1 MVPIKRSFLLAALFT
16 TGSLS
21 LHAQWEASGI
31 LAITNHFNAC
41 AFHQVDTGLFV
52 YGANNPGPSPSA
64 TEGGILR
71 TIDGA
76 NSEGGYIWYQ
86 PSMFLEDIDVKVAGG
101 KPWYIAAGHELYNRS
116 VVVRKTLG
124 SLNPLQFD
132 SVRTGVGRYYRA
144 VRMRNDLVAFA
155 AGGNSAGDGIID
167 MSLDTGSTWANI
179 AVLPGQPVSRLHF
192 VNDQLGFAVTGGYSR
207 LFNNGL
213 LLPDSGAIYRSTNG
227 GMDWEQVHA
236 STITGFSDVEFLSAD
251 IGVATRSDG
260 AILRTT
266 DGGDTWT
273 PATVVLAGSFVLT
286 SVVFRDDGVGF
297 ASAYRADGTEGI
309 ILSSIDG
316 GANWGFN
323 YSTAGMNGAR
333 RIYDLYFFDD
343 AHGYASA
350 HWKPLVTQGLV
361 TSVQEHD
368 DSRFELYPNP
378 STDRVTLRTMDDGS
392 LPVELIDAMGR
403 VVLRTRTAGRETR
416 IDPEAMAPGL
426 YMLRVGEGMGMQV
439 LPLLRQ

>member
-1 MVPIKRSFLLAALFT
+1 MTRSFLLTTLFT
-16 TGSLS
+16 STCFS

-31 LAITNHFNAC
+31 LAISNHFSAC

-52 YGANNPGPSPSA
+52 YGANNPGPSSSA

-71 TIDGA
+71 TTDGA
-76 NSEGGYIWYQ
+76 GGGGGYIWYQ
-86 PSMFLEDIDVKVAGG
+86 PSMFLEDIDVKVAAG

-116 VVVRKTLG
+116 VVVRKTIG
-124 SLNPLQFD
+124 SPNPLQFD
-132 SVRTGVGRYYRA
+132 SVRTGTGRYYRA
-144 VRMRNDLVAFA
+144 IRMRNDLVAFA
-155 AGGNSAGDGIID
+155 AGGTAAGDGIID
-167 MSLDTGSTWANI
+167 MSVDTGSTWAQI

-192 VNDQLGFAVTGGYSR
+192 VNDQLAFAVTGGYSR
-207 LFNNGL
+207 LINNGL

-227 GMDWEQVHA
+227 GMEWEQVHA
-236 STITGFSDVEFLSAD
+236 STLTGFSDVEFQTSE
-251 IGVATRSDG
+251 IGVATRNDG

-273 PATVVLAGSFVLT
+273 EATVVLAGEFVLT
-286 SVVFRDDGVGF
+286 SVVFRDDGLGF
-297 ASAYRADGTEGI
+297 ASAYRADGSEGI
-309 ILSSIDG
+309 ILSSSDD

-361 TSVQEHD
+361 TSVPRTD
-368 DSRFELYPNP
+368 AVGFELFPNP
-378 STDRVTLRTMDDGS
+378 TSDVITLRTMVDRRS
-392 LPVELIDAMGR
+392 PVELIDAAGR
-403 VVLRTRTAGRETR
+403 VVMRAFTTGRETV
-416 IDPEAMAPGL
+416 IDLEDLSPGS
-426 YMLRVGEGMGMQV
+426 YNVRMGEGRGA
-439 LPLLRQ
+439 LLLLRQ

>member
-1 MVPIKRSFLLAALFT
+1 MHRSLLLAALFST
-16 TGSLS
+16 ASLS
-21 LHAQWEASGI
+21 LQAQWEASGI
-31 LAITNHFNAC
+31 LAITNHFSAC

-64 TEGGILR
+64 TEGGIIR
-71 TIDGA
+71 TTDGA

-86 PSMFLEDIDVKVAGG
+86 PSLFLEDIDVKMAGG

-124 SLNPLQFD
+124 SPNPLQFD

-144 VRMRNDLVAFA
+144 VRMRNDLVAYA
-155 AGGNSAGDGIID
+155 AGGNSAGNGIID

-192 VNDQLGFAVTGGYSR
+192 VNDQLAFAATGGYSR

-213 LLPDSGAIYRSTNG
+213 VLPDSGAIYRSTNG

-236 STITGFSDVEFLSAD
+236 SIVTGFSDVEFLSAD

-273 PATVVLAGSFVLT
+273 EATVVLAGSFVLT
-286 SVVFRDDGVGF
+286 SVVFRDDGLGF

-309 ILSSIDG
+309 ILTSSDQ
-316 GANWGFN
+316 GASWGFN
-323 YSTAGMNGAR
+323 FSTAGMNGAR

-361 TSVQEHD
+361 TSVPQPD
-368 DSRFELYPNP
+368 AFGFELFPNP
-378 STDRVTLRTMDDGS
+378 SADVVTLRTMDDGS

-403 VVLRTRTAGRETR
+403 VVLRTRTAGRGTV
-416 IDPEAMAPGL
+416 IGLDGVAPGL
-426 YMLRVGEGMGMQV
+426 YTVRVGEGKGMQM

>member
-1 MVPIKRSFLLAALFT
+1 MHRSFLLAALFCT
-16 TGSLS
+16 ASFS

-71 TIDGA
+71 TTDGA

-116 VVVRKTLG
+116 VVVRKAIG
-124 SLNPLQFD
+124 SPNPLQFD
-132 SVRTGVGRYYRA
+132 SVRTGTGRYYRA
-144 VRMRNDLVAFA
+144 IRMRNDLVAFA
-155 AGGNSAGDGIID
+155 AGGNSAGNGIID

-192 VNDQLGFAVTGGYSR
+192 VNDQLAFAATGGYSR
-207 LFNNGL
+207 LFNNGVS
-213 LLPDSGAIYRSTNG
+213 LPDSGAIYRSTNG
-227 GMDWEQVHA
+227 GMDWEQVYA
-236 STITGFSDVEFLSAD
+236 STVTGFSDVDFLSAD

-260 AILRTT
+260 VILRTT

-273 PATVVLAGSFVLT
+273 EATVVLAGSFVLT
-286 SVVFRDDGVGF
+286 SVVFRNDGLSF

-309 ILSSIDG
+309 ILSSSDQ
-316 GANWGFN
+316 GASWGFN

-333 RIYDLYFFDD
+333 RIYDLYFFND

-361 TSVQEHD
+361 TSAPQPDVFG
-368 DSRFELYPNP
+368 FELYPNP
-378 STDRVTLRTMDDGS
+378 SADVVTLRTMDAGS

-403 VVLRTRTAGRETR
+403 VVLRTRTAGRETM
-416 IDPEAMAPGL
+416 IDLDGTAPGL
-426 YMLRVGEGMGMQV
+426 YTMRVGEGLGMRI

>member
-1 MVPIKRSFLLAALFT
+1 MQPSFLLAVLAT
-16 TGSLS
+16 TASLNVQ
-21 LHAQWEASGI
+21 AQWEASGI

-76 NSEGGYIWYQ
+76 TSEGGYIWYR

-116 VVVRKTLG
+116 VVVRKSLG
-124 SLNPLQFD
+124 SPNPLQFD

-144 VRMRNDLVAFA
+144 VRMRNDLVTFA
-155 AGGNSAGDGIID
+155 AGGTTAGDGIID
-167 MSLDTGSTWANI
+167 MSVDTGSTWANI

-192 VNDQLGFAVTGGYSR
+192 VNDQLGFAATGGYSR

-236 STITGFSDVEFLSAD
+236 STVTGFSDVDFLSAD
-251 IGVATRSDG
+251 IGVATRNDG
-260 AILRTT
+260 VMLRTT
-266 DGGDTWT
+266 DGGDTWSE
-273 PATVVLAGSFVLT
+273 ASVVLAGSFVLT

-297 ASAYRADGTEGI
+297 ASGYRSNGTEGI

-316 GANWGFN
+316 GISWGFN
-323 YSTAGMNGAR
+323 FSTAGINGAR
-333 RIYDLYFFDD
+333 RIYDLYFYDN

-361 TSVQEHD
+361 TLVPQHD
-368 DSRFELYPNP
+368 AVEFELFPNP
-378 STDRVTLRTMDDGS
+378 STDVVTLRTVVDGS
-392 LPVELIDAMGR
+392 QPAELIDAMGR
-403 VVLRTRTAGRETR
+403 VVLRTHTHGRETR
-416 IDPEAMAPGL
+416 IALEGIAPGL
-426 YMLRVGEGMGMQV
+426 YKLRVGEGMGMRL

>member
-1 MVPIKRSFLLAALFT
+1 MQPSFLLTVIAAT
-16 TGSLS
+16 ASLS
-21 LHAQWEASGI
+21 VQAQWEASGI

-76 NSEGGYIWYQ
+76 TSEGGYIWYR

-116 VVVRKTLG
+116 VVVRKSLG
-124 SLNPLQFD
+124 SPNPLQFD

-144 VRMRNDLVAFA
+144 VRMRNDLVTFA
-155 AGGNSAGDGIID
+155 AGGTTAGDGIID
-167 MSLDTGSTWANI
+167 MSVDTGSTWANI

-192 VNDQLGFAVTGGYSR
+192 VNDQLGFAATGGYSR

-236 STITGFSDVEFLSAD
+236 STVTGFSDVDFLSAD
-251 IGVATRSDG
+251 IGVATRNDG
-260 AILRTT
+260 VMLRTT

-273 PATVVLAGSFVLT
+273 EASVVLAGSFVLT

-297 ASAYRADGTEGI
+297 ASGYRSNGTEGI

-316 GANWGFN
+316 GVSWGFN
-323 YSTAGMNGAR
+323 FSTAGINGAR
-333 RIYDLYFFDD
+333 RIYDLYFYDD

-361 TSVQEHD
+361 TLVPRHD
-368 DSRFELYPNP
+368 AVEFELFPNP
-378 STDRVTLRTMDDGS
+378 STDVVTLRTVVDGS
-392 LPVELIDAMGR
+392 QPVELIDAMGR
-403 VVLRTRTAGRETR
+403 VVLRTHTHGRETR
-416 IDPEAMAPGL
+416 IALDGIAPGL
-426 YMLRVGEGMGMQV
+426 YKLRVGEGMGMRL

>member
-1 MVPIKRSFLLAALFT
+1 MTFMTRSFLFATVLTSAT
-16 TGSLS
+16 LS

-31 LAITNHFNAC
+31 LAISNHFSAC
-41 AFHQVDTGLFV
+41 AFHQVDTGIFV

-64 TEGGILR
+64 TEGGLLR
-71 TIDGA
+71 TTDGA
-76 NSEGGYIWYQ
+76 SAGGGYIWYR
-86 PSMFLEDIDVKVAGG
+86 PSMFLEDIDVKMAGG

-124 SLNPLQFD
+124 SPNPLQFD
-132 SVRTGVGRYYRA
+132 SVRTGTGRYYRA
-144 VRMRNDLVAFA
+144 IRMRNDLVAFA
-155 AGGNSAGDGIID
+155 AGGTSTGDGIID
-167 MSLDTGSTWANI
+167 ISVDTGSTWANI

-192 VNDQLGFAVTGGYSR
+192 VNDLLAFAVTGGYSR

-213 LLPDSGAIYRSTNG
+213 LQPDSGAIYRSTNG

-236 STITGFSDVEFLSAD
+236 STVTGFSDVEFLSPL
-251 IGVATRSDG
+251 IGVATRNDG
-260 AILRTT
+260 AMLRTT

-273 PATVVLAGSFVLT
+273 EAPVILAGEFVLT
-286 SVVFRDDGVGF
+286 SVVFRNDGLGF
-297 ASAYRADGTEGI
+297 ASAYRADGSEGI
-309 ILSSIDG
+309 ILSSSDG
-316 GANWGFN
+316 GASWGFN

-361 TSVQEHD
+361 TSVTQPD
-368 DSRFELYPNP
+368 AVRFELYPNP
-378 STDRVTLRTMDDGS
+378 SADVVTLRTKDDGS

-403 VVLRTRTAGRETR
+403 LVFRTRTAGRETV
-416 IDPEAMAPGL
+416 IDLDGMAPGL
-426 YMLRVGEGMGMQV
+426 YTMRVGEGMGMHM
-439 LPLLRQ
+439 LSLLRQ

>member
-1 MVPIKRSFLLAALFT
+1 MLRTFLFATLIT
-16 TGSLS
+16 SVSLNV
-21 LHAQWEASGI
+21 HAQWEASGI
-31 LAITNHFNAC
+31 LAITNHFSAC

-71 TIDGA
+71 TTDGA
-76 NSEGGYIWYQ
+76 NDGGYIWYQ
-86 PSMFLEDIDVKVAGG
+86 PSLFLEDIDVKMAGG

-116 VVVRKTLG
+116 VVLRKTPG
-124 SLNPLQFD
+124 SPNYLQFD

-192 VNDQLGFAVTGGYSR
+192 VNDLLGFAATGGYSR
-207 LFNNGL
+207 LFNNGV

-236 STITGFSDVEFLSAD
+236 SSVTGFSDVDFLTAD
-251 IGVATRSDG
+251 IGVATRNDG

-266 DGGDTWT
+266 DGGDTWME
-273 PATVVLAGSFVLT
+273 AMVDLAGSIVLT
-286 SVVFRDDGVGF
+286 SVVFRNDGLGF
-297 ASAYRADGTEGI
+297 ASAYRPDGTEGI
-309 ILSSIDG
+309 ILTSSDQ
-316 GANWGFN
+316 GASWGFN

-333 RIYDLYFFDD
+333 RIYDLYFFDN

-361 TSVQEHD
+361 TSVPQQD
-368 DSRFELYPNP
+368 AMRVELFPNP
-378 STDRVTLRTMDDGS
+378 SADVVTLRTMDDGS

-403 VVLRTRTAGRETR
+403 VVLRTRTAGRETP
-416 IDPEAMAPGL
+416 IALDGMAPGL
-426 YMLRVGEGMGMQV
+426 YMMRVGEGMGMRM
-439 LPLLRQ
+439 LPVLRQ

>member
-1 MVPIKRSFLLAALFT
+1 MTRSFLLT
-16 TGSLS
+16 TLLTSTCFS

-31 LAITNHFNAC
+31 LAITNHFSAC

-52 YGANNPGPSPSA
+52 YGANNPGPSSSA

-71 TIDGA
+71 TTDGA
-76 NSEGGYIWYQ
+76 GGGGGYIWYQ
-86 PSMFLEDIDVKVAGG
+86 PSMFLEDIDVKMAGG

-116 VVVRKTLG
+116 VVLRKTIG
-124 SLNPLQFD
+124 SPNPLQFD
-132 SVRTGVGRYYRA
+132 SVRTGTGRYYRA
-144 VRMRNDLVAFA
+144 IRMRNDLVAFA
-155 AGGNSAGDGIID
+155 AGGNAAGDGIID
-167 MSLDTGSTWANI
+167 MSVDTGSTWANI

-207 LFNNGL
+207 LVNNGL
-213 LLPDSGAIYRSTNG
+213 FLPDSGAIYRSTNG

-236 STITGFSDVEFLSAD
+236 SALTGFSDVEFQTSE
-251 IGVATRSDG
+251 IGVATRNDG

-273 PATVVLAGSFVLT
+273 EATVVLAGEFVLT
-286 SVVFRDDGVGF
+286 SVVFRNDGLGF
-297 ASAYRADGTEGI
+297 ASAYRADGSEGI
-309 ILSSIDG
+309 ILTSSDDG
-316 GANWGFN
+316 ASWGFN

-361 TSVQEHD
+361 TSVPRTD
-368 DSRFELYPNP
+368 AVGFELFPNP
-378 STDRVTLRTMDDGS
+378 TSDVVTLRTMVDTRS
-392 LPVELIDAMGR
+392 PVELIDAMGR
-403 VVLRTRTAGRETR
+403 VVVRAVTTGRETV
-416 IDPEAMAPGL
+416 IDLEDLSPGL
-426 YMLRVGEGMGMQV
+426 YKVRMGEGRGS
-439 LPLLRQ
+439 LLFLRQ

>member
-1 MVPIKRSFLLAALFT
+1 MRT
-16 TGSLS
+16 TDG
-21 LHAQWEASGI
+21 ASG
-31 LAITNHFNAC
+31 
-41 AFHQVDTGLFV
+41 G
-52 YGANNPGPSPSA
+52 
-64 TEGGILR
+64 
-71 TIDGA
+71 
-76 NSEGGYIWYQ
+76 GGYIWYQ
-86 PSMFLEDIDVKVAGG
+86 PSLFLEDIDVKLAGG

-116 VVVRKTLG
+116 VVVRKTPG
-124 SLNPLQFD
+124 SPNALQFD

-192 VNDQLGFAVTGGYSR
+192 VNDQLVFAATGGYSR

-236 STITGFSDVEFLSAD
+236 SAVTGFSDVEFLTAD

-266 DGGDTWT
+266 DGGDSWT
-273 PATVVLAGSFVLT
+273 EATVVLAGSFVLT
-286 SVVFRDDGVGF
+286 SVVFRDDGMGF

-309 ILSSIDG
+309 ILSSNDE
-316 GANWGFN
+316 GASWGFN
-323 YSTAGMNGAR
+323 FSTAGMNGAR

-361 TSVQEHD
+361 TSVPQQANA
-368 DSRFELYPNP
+368 RLELFPNP
-378 STDRVTLRTMDDGS
+378 SSDVVTLRTMDGGG

-403 VVLRTRTAGRETR
+403 VVFRTRTIGRETP
-416 IDPEAMAPGL
+416 IDLDGMAPGL
-426 YMLRVGEGMGMQV
+426 YNVRVGEGMAMQMI
-439 LPLLRQ
+439 PLLRQ

>member
-1 MVPIKRSFLLAALFT
+1 MHRSFLLAALFHT
-16 TGSLS
+16 ASLG

-31 LAITNHFNAC
+31 LAITNHFSAC

-71 TIDGA
+71 TTNGA
-76 NSEGGYIWYQ
+76 STGGGYIWYQ

-124 SLNPLQFD
+124 SPNPLQFD

-192 VNDQLGFAVTGGYSR
+192 VNDQLAFAATGGYSR
-207 LFNNGL
+207 LLNNGVS
-213 LLPDSGAIYRSTNG
+213 LPDSGAIYRSTNG

-236 STITGFSDVEFLSAD
+236 STVTGFSDVDFLTVD

-260 AILRTT
+260 VMLRTT

-273 PATVVLAGSFVLT
+273 EATVILAGEFVLT
-286 SVVFRDDGVGF
+286 SVVFRDDGLGF

-309 ILSSIDG
+309 ILTSSDG
-316 GANWGFN
+316 GASWGFN

-333 RIYDLYFFDD
+333 RIYDLYFFDN

-361 TSVQEHD
+361 TLVRHQD
-368 DSRFELYPNP
+368 TVRFELFPNP
-378 STDRVTLRTMDDGS
+378 SADVVTLRTMDDGS
-392 LPVELIDAMGR
+392 QPVELIDVMGR
-403 VVLRTRTAGRETR
+403 VVLRTGTVGRETV
-416 IDPEAMAPGL
+416 IDLDGMAPGL
-426 YMLRVGEGMGMQV
+426 YTMRVGEGMGMHV
-439 LPLLRQ
+439 LSLLRQ

>member
-1 MVPIKRSFLLAALFT
+1 MHRSFLLAALFST
-16 TGSLS
+16 AGLS
-21 LHAQWEASGI
+21 LEAQWEASGI
-31 LAITNHFNAC
+31 LAITNHFSAC

-64 TEGGILR
+64 TEGGIVR
-71 TIDGA
+71 TT
-76 NSEGGYIWYQ
+76 NSATGSGGYIWGR

-116 VVVRKTLG
+116 VVVRKSIGTP
-124 SLNPLQFD
+124 NHLQFD
-132 SVRTGVGRYYRA
+132 SVRTGIGRYYRA

-155 AGGNSAGDGIID
+155 AGGNSTGDGIID
-167 MSLDTGSTWANI
+167 MSVDTGFTWANI

-192 VNDQLGFAVTGGYSR
+192 VNDQLAFAATGGYSR

-236 STITGFSDVEFLSAD
+236 STVTGFSDVEFLTAD
-251 IGVATRSDG
+251 IGVATRNDG
-260 AILRTT
+260 AVLRTT

-273 PATVVLAGSFVLT
+273 EATVVLAGSFVLT
-286 SVVFRDDGVGF
+286 SVVFRDDGMGF

-309 ILSSIDG
+309 ILSSNDE
-316 GANWGFN
+316 GASWGFN
-323 YSTAGMNGAR
+323 FSTAGMNGAR

-350 HWKPLVTQGLV
+350 HWKPLITDGLV
-361 TSVQEHD
+361 TSVPQQANA
-368 DSRFELYPNP
+368 RFELFPNP
-378 STDRVTLRTMDDGS
+378 SSDVVTLRTMDDGS

-403 VVLRTRTAGRETR
+403 VVCRTRTIGRETP
-416 IDPEAMAPGL
+416 IDLDGMAPGL
-426 YMLRVGEGMGMQV
+426 YKVRVGEGMAMQMI
-439 LPLLRQ
+439 PLLRQ

>member
-1 MVPIKRSFLLAALFT
+1 MHRSFLLAALFST
-16 TGSLS
+16 ASLS
-21 LHAQWEASGI
+21 LHAQWEAGGI

-76 NSEGGYIWYQ
+76 TSEGGYIWYR
-86 PSMFLEDIDVKVAGG
+86 PSMFLEDIDVKMAGG

-124 SLNPLQFD
+124 SPNPLQFD

-155 AGGNSAGDGIID
+155 AGGNSAGDGIVD
-167 MSLDTGSTWANI
+167 MSVDTGSTWANI

-192 VNDQLGFAVTGGYSR
+192 VNDQLAFAATGGYSR

-236 STITGFSDVEFLSAD
+236 STVTGFSDVEFLTDD
-251 IGVATRSDG
+251 IGVATRNDG
-260 AILRTT
+260 VMLRTT
-266 DGGDTWT
+266 DGGSTWT
-273 PATVVLAGSFVLT
+273 EATVVLAGSFVLT
-286 SVVFRDDGVGF
+286 SAVFRDDGMGF

-309 ILSSIDG
+309 ILSSNDE
-316 GANWGFN
+316 GASWGFN
-323 YSTAGMNGAR
+323 FSTAGMNGAR

-350 HWKPLVTQGLV
+350 HWKPLITDGLV
-361 TSVQEHD
+361 TSVPQQANA
-368 DSRFELYPNP
+368 RLELFPNP
-378 STDRVTLRTMDDGS
+378 SSDVVTLRTMDDGS

-403 VVLRTRTAGRETR
+403 VVLRTRTAGRETV
-416 IDPEAMAPGL
+416 IKMDGLVPGL
-426 YMLRVGEGMGMQV
+426 HTMRVGEGMELQM
-439 LPLLRQ
+439 LSLLRQ

>member
-1 MVPIKRSFLLAALFT
+1 MHRSILFAALFVT
-16 TGSLS
+16 ASLS
-21 LHAQWEASGI
+21 LQAQWEASGI
-31 LAITNHFNAC
+31 LAITNHFSAC

-64 TEGGILR
+64 TEGGIIR
-71 TIDGA
+71 TTDGA
-76 NSEGGYIWYQ
+76 SGGGGYIWYQ
-86 PSMFLEDIDVKVAGG
+86 PSLFLEDIDVKMAGG

-116 VVVRKTLG
+116 VVVRKTPG
-124 SLNPLQFD
+124 SPNALQFD

-155 AGGNSAGDGIID
+155 AGGNSAGDGVID
-167 MSLDTGSTWANI
+167 ISLDTGSTWANI

-192 VNDQLGFAVTGGYSR
+192 VTDQLAFAATGGYSR

-236 STITGFSDVEFLSAD
+236 SAVTGFSDVDFLSVD
-251 IGVATRSDG
+251 IGVATRNDG

-273 PATVVLAGSFVLT
+273 EATVVLAGSFVLT
-286 SVVFRDDGVGF
+286 SVVFRDDGLGF

-309 ILSSIDG
+309 ILTSSDEG
-316 GANWGFN
+316 GSWGFN
-323 YSTAGMNGAR
+323 FSTAGMNGAR
-333 RIYDLYFFDD
+333 RIYDLYFFDN

-350 HWKPLVTQGLV
+350 HWKPLVTQGIV
-361 TSVQEHD
+361 TSVPLQD
-368 DSRFELYPNP
+368 ALRFELYPNP
-378 STDRVTLRTMDDGS
+378 STDVVTVRTMDDGS
-392 LPVELIDAMGR
+392 LPVELIDAIGR
-403 VVLRTRTAGRETR
+403 VVMRTRTAGRETV
-416 IDPEAMAPGL
+416 IDLDGMAPGL
-426 YMLRVGEGMGMQV
+426 YTMRVGEGKGMRT
-439 LPLLRQ
+439 LPLVRQ